1 VCLDCGCSYLIFN
14 LDLTNART
22 IPSFLTQRID
32 LMTNSKGSSST
43 GGSRAAKSG
52 GGSTKYDRLFV
63 HQLIVTVNFSCRTTS
78 SRPAGNGSRAAP
90 HTKPSSSSS
99 APPEVQAKTQ
109 PAKSDKVVFS
119 GTAKKQLDSLGLS
132 EKHRQDVVRWHER
145 TTRREMN
152 LLGADRAKIR

>member
-1 VCLDCGCSYLIFN
+1 
-14 LDLTNART
+14 
-22 IPSFLTQRID
+22 
-32 LMTNSKGSSST
+32 MTNSKDLLRRVVVALPKASNNMH
-43 GGSRAAKSG
+43 
-52 GGSTKYDRLFV
+52 KYDRERRTSCPP
-63 HQLIVTVNFSCRTTS
+63 IYICNVTVNFSCRTTS
-78 SRPAGNGSRAAP
+78 SRRGGNGSRVVP
-90 HTKPSSSSS
+90 RLSS
-99 APPEVQAKTQ
+99 PKVQAKTQ